1 MTIPFTTYT
10 FAILK
15 AKLAAPIPPLSN
27 IEANAVVVN
36 KIMGVNN
43 KNTKPATILLLKLF
57 WDKEMAKKLRTPNIT
72 NEKRRIINNCMPL
85 DISTTPFYRESFI

>member
-57 WDKEMAKKLRTPNIT
+57 
-72 NEKRRIINNCMPL
+72 
-85 DISTTPFYRESFI
+85 

>member
-1 MTIPFTTYT
+1 MPDSCLAAYLKLCLLRINEAERRMTIPFTTYT

-15 AKLAAPIPPLSN
+15 AKLAEPIPPLSN

-57 WDKEMAKKLRTPNIT
+57 
-72 NEKRRIINNCMPL
+72 
-85 DISTTPFYRESFI
+85 